1 MHRVRGGHAALGE
14 AHAVAL
20 RGAGQA
26 VKPPFRAAVR
36 GSGHRV
42 QHFLHPGERPGRV
55 RPLPGGRIFTR
66 IIWDSSVKVCPSFL
80 FNCMIYSG

>member
-26 VKPPFRAAVR
+26 VKPPFWAAVR

-42 QHFLHPGERPGRV
+42 QHFLHPRERPGR
-55 RPLPGGRIFTR
+55 GG
-66 IIWDSSVKVCPSFL
+66 
-80 FNCMIYSG
+80 